1 MEWNGIIGLISVAVG
16 MALGFAARTIM
27 AKMQAQSIERQASSR
42 KTEADRDAKSIRKE
56 AEIQARAEVLR
67 VREKFEQ
74 EVKEQRRSLETLR
87 DHLTKRE
94 ASLSEREE
102 NLDRKSSILDR
113 KEQTIDRKL
122 DAADARLNEID
133 TREKAAAKL
142 SAEASAQ
149 LQRLAG
155 MTRDEARRDLF
166 DRTER
171 EVRAELGTLIR
182 RLEEETRK
190 NAERTA
196 RDVILGAMHRY
207 AGSHASESMTTTLP
221 LPSEALK
228 GHIIGR
234 DGRNIRALE
243 TATGVSLLVDD
254 TPEAVVISS
263 FDPVRREVARRA
275 LAELLE
281 DGRIHPARIEEVVA
295 KAQKEID
302 GVMDEAGE
310 SVVSELDLQNVAPE
324 VIRVLGR
331 LQFRSSF
338 SQNVLNHSREV
349 GALMG
354 MMASEIGLDPA
365 IARRVGLFHDIGKAL
380 DHEVEGPHASIGAA
394 LLRKCGE
401 APEVVAGVEF
411 HHDKTE
417 SSAYAMLC
425 ATADAISSARPG
437 ARTEST
443 EIFVNRVS
451 KLEEIANAYP
461 GVKKAFAVQAGRE
474 LRIIVDS
481 DVLGDA
487 EAKVLARDVSRK
499 IQEQVK
505 FPGQIRVVV
514 IRETRCVEYAR

>member
-16 MALGFAARTIM
+16 MVLGFAARTIM

-243 TATGVSLLVDD
+243 TA
-254 TPEAVVISS
+254 VVISS
-263 FDPVRREVARRA
+263 FAPGRREVARRA

-310 SVVSELDLQNVAPE
+310 AVVSELDLQNVAPE

-380 DHEVEGPHASIGAA
+380 DHEIEGPHASIGAA